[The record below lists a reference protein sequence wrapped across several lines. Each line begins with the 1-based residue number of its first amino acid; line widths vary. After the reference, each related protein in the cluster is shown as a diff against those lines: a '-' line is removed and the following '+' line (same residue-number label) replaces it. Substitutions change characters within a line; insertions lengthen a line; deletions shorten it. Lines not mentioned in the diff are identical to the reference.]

1 MKPFTPK
8 YIATASVADRKHIS
22 TTAVGCAMASKVNS
36 AWRDVAAFAAD
47 AFGVACIFA
56 ALVLFLAVTP

>member
-1 MKPFTPK
+1 MKPFTSK
-8 YIATASVADRKHIS
+8 DIATDLVSARKHVS
-22 TTAVGCAMASKVNS
+22 TNPVGCAIASKVNS